1 MEAVKRAF
9 QAIGRQSYEEL
20 RALLADDV
28 VFSGPLQP
36 ETRGADEMIAGLKKW
51 DEAGVRTTVECVEAP
66 RCQSA
71 GRGPAGRHAREA
83 EATDYPLDLTPGP
96 SLLDGQLPCLDA
108 GAGRGLS
115 RPPPVFP
122 RLSDQR

>member
-9 QAIGRQSYEEL
+9 QAIGRQSYEDSGHC
-20 RALLADDV
+20 LADDV
-28 VFSGPLQP
+28 VFSGSLQL
-36 ETRGADEMIAGLKKW
+36 ETRGADEIIAGLKKW
-51 DEAGVRTTVECVEAP
+51 DEAGVRTTVECVAAP

-96 SLLDGQLPCLDA
+96 LFLTASSLALTRGPA
-108 GAGRGLS
+108 G
-115 RPPPVFP
+115 
-122 RLSDQR
+122 D